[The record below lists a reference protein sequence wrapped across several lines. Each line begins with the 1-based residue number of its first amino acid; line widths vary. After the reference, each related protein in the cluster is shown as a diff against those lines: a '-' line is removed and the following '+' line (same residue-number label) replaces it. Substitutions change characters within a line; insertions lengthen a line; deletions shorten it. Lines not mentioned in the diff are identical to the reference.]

1 MTCLE
6 AGVGDQEM
14 DENEREQL
22 LVRQHFIIL
31 FPFFKELIINVSFV
45 PFKVNYSFHNG
56 NFNSDGKPRSR
67 RSSMKQINSSY
78 LFR

>member
-31 FPFFKELIINVSFV
+31 FPFF
-45 PFKVNYSFHNG
+45 
-56 NFNSDGKPRSR
+56 
-67 RSSMKQINSSY
+67 
-78 LFR
+78 